1 MGTAPVRPPNP
12 MRHPP
17 TVPHPPR
24 MLRSPAWEAVGAGM
38 LTVGFCAALLRW
50 DPTLC
55 WKDDFAIS
63 ILPVFT
69 DIARAWR
76 AGEWPLLSAG
86 SWVCGNLAG
95 EYQYGTFSPVVNLVA
110 LFADALPVSLRM
122 KAAVLALPH
131 VGLLAAGG
139 YLLARRR
146 EVGPALA
153 TVVATVGALNG
164 WNVIWGA
171 TDWFGA
177 LAANAWLPW
186 CWWAFE
192 GALRPGETRFTR
204 RILWPAGTVFLLLT
218 GGFPYTVGM
227 LGLLTAWLGVRTWTR
242 TRRMLAPWPLAAGWL
257 AGLAL
262 SAPAWLSLLEHM
274 AGSDRAR
281 GANVVTSAWV
291 VPWRALAGLV
301 DPSWTTPWADFGGNL
316 HPRPAVE
323 LAGGLVPL
331 ALLAA
336 GWWGAGRGRRGE
348 TARRLG
354 WDLGLTAATLVLCL
368 LPSFGV
374 FRWSFRWLPL
384 FHLAL
389 ALTAA
394 RASAAGRTTPVS
406 APGFEVAPGDPTGEG
421 FRGGHGGRPSGGAGL
436 WAAGL
441 AALAWAGG
449 GGSVAR
455 GTLGLAL
462 GWAVVERLAPGGVR
476 RWLPAGAVLG
486 TLWLTYTTLGT
497 NPGVPYYPLT
507 DNLRDP
513 GPLAPGRLYV
523 SLYREPYFHY
533 TAWAG
538 KPHGFG
544 ATLRPGATMLYQPG
558 LRFVNG
564 YSPIMAA
571 GIGRRLDME
580 THGFIP
586 EPAARRLVAEELGP
600 GGLLAR
606 LGVDGLIVADPYP
619 LEVQP
624 PGDEWELVHTDAE
637 GRVYHRRGPPEED
650 VCALEGPAAGAGA
663 ATVRT
668 VENGRQRVSADVT
681 TATAAATTTIRFRR
695 PFFPGWRAT
704 LDGRALPV
712 SANDGLFP
720 TVDLPAGTR
729 GRLTLFYRPR
739 AVVLGAALAL
749 AGAGA
754 LIFTGWRWRRA

>member
-1 MGTAPVRPPNP
+1 MLPSSPVSRRPP
-12 MRHPP
+12 
-17 TVPHPPR
+17 
-24 MLRSPAWEAVGAGM
+24 RSPAWGAAGAGA
-38 LTVGFCAALLRW
+38 LAVGFCGALLRR
-50 DPTLC
+50 DPLLC

-76 AGEWPLLSAG
+76 AGEWPLLSQG

-95 EYQYGTFSPVVNLVA
+95 EYQYGTFSPVVNLAA
-110 LFADALPVSLRM
+110 LFADALPGSLPA
-122 KAAVLALPH
+122 KAAALALPH

-153 TVVATVGALNG
+153 TTVAMVGALNG
-164 WNVIWGA
+164 WNLAWGA

-192 GALRPGETRFTR
+192 GALRPGETRFSR
-204 RILWPAGTVFLLLT
+204 RVLWPAGTVFGLLT

-227 LGLLTAWLGVRTWTR
+227 LGLVTAWLGVRTWAR
-242 TRRMLAPWPLAAGWL
+242 TRRLLAPWPLAAGWA

-281 GANVVTSAWV
+281 GAHVVASAWV

-301 DPSWTTPWADFGGNL
+301 NPAWTVPWADFSGRY
-316 HPRPAVE
+316 HPRPALE

-336 GWWGAGRGRRGE
+336 GLRAGRGRVV
-348 TARRLG
+348 RRLG
-354 WDLGLTAATLVLCL
+354 WDLALTGATLALCV
-368 LPSFGV
+368 LPSVGL

-394 RASAAGRTTPVS
+394 RAGRFILG
-406 APGFEVAPGDPTGEG
+406 APSVG
-421 FRGGHGGRPSGGAGL
+421 
-436 WAAGL
+436 
-441 AALAWAGG
+441 AGG
-449 GGSVAR
+449 GQPG
-455 GTLGLAL
+455 GAL
-462 GWAVVERLAPGGVR
+462 GTGRPTWAAVVP
-476 RWLPAGAVLG
+476 WLPAAATLGA
-486 TLWLTYTTLGT
+486 LWWTYTTVGT
-497 NPGVPYYPLT
+497 NPGVPHYPFT
-507 DNLRDP
+507 DNLRVP
-513 GPLAPGRLYV
+513 APLTPGRLY
-523 SLYREPYFHY
+523 LTLHREPYFYY
-533 TAWAG
+533 TVAERA
-538 KPHGFG
+538 PVGFG
-544 ATLRPGATMLYQPG
+544 ATVRPGATPLYAPG
-558 LRFVNG
+558 LRFING

-571 GIGRRLDME
+571 GVGRRLDME
-580 THGFIP
+580 THGFVP
-586 EPAARRLVAEELGP
+586 EPAARQLAAEELGP
-600 GGLLAR
+600 EGLLAR

-619 LEVQP
+619 VEVQP
-624 PGDEWELVHTDAE
+624 PEGEWELVHADAE
-637 GRVYHRRGPPEED
+637 GRVYHRRGAPPAE
-650 VCALEGPAAGAGA
+650 VRALTPGGGT
-663 ATVRT
+663 TVR
-668 VENGRQRVSADVT
+668 VLENGRQRVVAEV
-681 TATAAATTTIRFRR
+681 TAAGAATVALRR

-712 SANDGLFP
+712 SSSDGLFP
-720 TVDLPAGTR
+720 TVDLPAGAR
-729 GRLTLFYRPR
+729 GRLVLSYRPR

-749 AGAGA
+749 AGAVA
-754 LIFTGWRWRRA
+754 LVVAGWRGRRG